1 MNDDKPKFNGNIW
14 KVTTVV
20 VLVTAGVAWGA
31 LGNRVKNVENDVKEM
46 KEMYKETCGDVSKIQ
61 INIGKI
67 CTKMNIEDEEND

>member
-1 MNDDKPKFNGNIW
+1 MNGDDKSKFNGNIW

-46 KEMYKETCGDVSKIQ
+46 KAMYKETSGSVNKIQ

-67 CTKMNIEDEEND
+67 CTKLDIQDD

>member
-1 MNDDKPKFNGNIW
+1 MNGDKPKFNGNIW

-46 KEMYKETCGDVSKIQ
+46 KAMYKETSGSVNKIQ

-67 CTKMNIEDEEND
+67 CTKLDIQDD

>member
-46 KEMYKETCGDVSKIQ
+46 KEMYKETSGNVTTIF
-61 INIGKI
+61 IRLGKI
-67 CTKMNIEDEEND
+67 CTKLDIKDD

>member
-1 MNDDKPKFNGNIW
+1 MSDDKPKFNGNIW

-46 KEMYKETCGDVSKIQ
+46 KAMYKETSGSVNKIQ

-67 CTKMNIEDEEND
+67 CTKLDIQDD

>member
-14 KVTTVV
+14 KATTVV

-46 KEMYKETCGDVSKIQ
+46 KAMYKETSGSVNKIQ

-67 CTKMNIEDEEND
+67 CTKLDIQDDK